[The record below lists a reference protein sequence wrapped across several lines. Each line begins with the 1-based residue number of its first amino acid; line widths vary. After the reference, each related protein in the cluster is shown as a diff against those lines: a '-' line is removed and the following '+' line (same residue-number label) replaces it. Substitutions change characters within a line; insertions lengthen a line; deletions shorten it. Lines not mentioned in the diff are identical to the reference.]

1 MFRKSIFSL
10 LIVFLIGGSLQAQT
24 ETAPL
29 TLSEAQ
35 VKLDRF
41 LQLVES
47 KYLED
52 VDAGKLVEDAINAIL
67 EELDPHSVYF
77 TADELQQA
85 NEPLEGNFEG
95 IGIQFNILKDTII
108 VVNTI
113 SGGPSERVGI
123 RSGDK
128 IIVIEGENVAGK
140 EITNKDVTDRLRG
153 KKGTKVNVEIQ
164 RKGVNKPLDFVIT
177 RDVIPLY
184 SVDAS
189 YMAAPETGYIRVSKF
204 ASTTVDEFRKATA
217 ELKAEGMENLILDL
231 RGNGGGYLNAAID
244 LADEF
249 LPAGKLIVY
258 TDGRAYPRQDAYATS
273 FGKMQEGKV
282 IVLIDEGS
290 ASASEIVS
298 GALQDWDRALIIGR
312 RSFGKGLVQRPYN
325 LTDGSA
331 VRLTVSRYYTPSG
344 RSIQKPYDEGIEAY
358 HNELNER
365 LSDGELTAD
374 HAVAFPDSLKY
385 FTSAK
390 RVVYGGGGI
399 MPDIYIP
406 LDTTWSTDY
415 YANVVGKGIV
425 NQFTLTWLDGVR
437 NDLEKSYATPEQ
449 FRDKF
454 TISQSLWDEFIAY
467 AESEEVPFD
476 QEGFDVCKDRLD
488 LIMRS
493 TIARN
498 LFDFEA
504 FWIVY
509 NTGDDAYLKALEALN
524 DNTFKKMN
532 IAEKERRRKAKK
544 SPVIETGLFL
554 LLI

>member
-1 MFRKSIFSL
+1 
-10 LIVFLIGGSLQAQT
+10 
-24 ETAPL
+24 
-29 TLSEAQ
+29 
-35 VKLDRF
+35 
-41 LQLVES
+41 
-47 KYLED
+47 
-52 VDAGKLVEDAINAIL
+52 
-67 EELDPHSVYF
+67 
-77 TADELQQA
+77 
-85 NEPLEGNFEG
+85 
-95 IGIQFNILKDTII
+95 
-108 VVNTI
+108 
-113 SGGPSERVGI
+113 
-123 RSGDK
+123 
-128 IIVIEGENVAGK
+128 
-140 EITNKDVTDRLRG
+140 
-153 KKGTKVNVEIQ
+153 
-164 RKGVNKPLDFVIT
+164 
-177 RDVIPLY
+177 
-184 SVDAS
+184 
-189 YMAAPETGYIRVSKF
+189 
-204 ASTTVDEFRKATA
+204 
-217 ELKAEGMENLILDL
+217 MENLILDL

-532 IAEKERRRKAKK
+532 IAEK
-544 SPVIETGLFL
+544 
-554 LLI
+554 

>member
-164 RKGVNKPLDFVIT
+164 RKG
-177 RDVIPLY
+177 
-184 SVDAS
+184 
-189 YMAAPETGYIRVSKF
+189 
-204 ASTTVDEFRKATA
+204 STSRSI
-217 ELKAEGMENLILDL
+217 LLSHGMLSLC
-231 RGNGGGYLNAAID
+231 
-244 LADEF
+244 
-249 LPAGKLIVY
+249 
-258 TDGRAYPRQDAYATS
+258 
-273 FGKMQEGKV
+273 
-282 IVLIDEGS
+282 IVLMPPIWPP
-290 ASASEIVS
+290 
-298 GALQDWDRALIIGR
+298 LKRAI
-312 RSFGKGLVQRPYN
+312 FG
-325 LTDGSA
+325 
-331 VRLTVSRYYTPSG
+331 
-344 RSIQKPYDEGIEAY
+344 
-358 HNELNER
+358 
-365 LSDGELTAD
+365 
-374 HAVAFPDSLKY
+374 
-385 FTSAK
+385 
-390 RVVYGGGGI
+390 
-399 MPDIYIP
+399 
-406 LDTTWSTDY
+406 
-415 YANVVGKGIV
+415 
-425 NQFTLTWLDGVR
+425 
-437 NDLEKSYATPEQ
+437 
-449 FRDKF
+449 
-454 TISQSLWDEFIAY
+454 
-467 AESEEVPFD
+467 
-476 QEGFDVCKDRLD
+476 
-488 LIMRS
+488 
-493 TIARN
+493 
-498 LFDFEA
+498 
-504 FWIVY
+504 
-509 NTGDDAYLKALEALN
+509 
-524 DNTFKKMN
+524 
-532 IAEKERRRKAKK
+532 
-544 SPVIETGLFL
+544 
-554 LLI
+554 

>member
-532 IAEKERRRKAKK
+532 IAEK
-544 SPVIETGLFL
+544 
-554 LLI
+554 